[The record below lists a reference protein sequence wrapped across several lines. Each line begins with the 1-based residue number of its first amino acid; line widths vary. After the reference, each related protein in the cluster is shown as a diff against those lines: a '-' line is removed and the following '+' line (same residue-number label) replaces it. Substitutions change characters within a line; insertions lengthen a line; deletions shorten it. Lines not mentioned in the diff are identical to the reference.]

1 MGVITKVVMPKLDQ
15 AMEKGTIG
23 EWLKREGDR
32 VEKGEPILRIDV
44 DKASFEL
51 EAERSGYLRKIL
63 HGEGETV
70 EVGKVIAYISDSMD
84 EEIPEEKPIT
94 VEEAKPLKAKEAE
107 EVVEVRAS
115 PLAKKLAREKG
126 IDLSKVKGS
135 GPGGRILAK
144 DVLAYIESLEKPAEY
159 EIMPLSKIRRIT
171 AEKMSFSKRTIPH
184 FYVQVDVDAS
194 ELIKLRQSLI
204 PEVEKLAGVKL
215 AYDDLI
221 MKATAIALREF
232 PILNSTFEE
241 GGVKIFPSIDICL
254 AISVDDELVAPVIR
268 EVDKKRISEIAKERG
283 ELVKRAREH
292 RLEPRDV
299 RGGSFTVSNVGMFG
313 VDWLAAII
321 NPPQAAIL
329 SIGAIKDAPVVRD
342 GRIEV
347 KKIMKLVLSVDH
359 RVADGATGCRFL
371 GRIKELLENPYIL
384 LKDGI

>member
-1 MGVITKVVMPKLDQ
+1 MITKITMPKLDQ
-15 AMEKGTIG
+15 VMEKGTIG
-23 EWLKREGDR
+23 EWLKKEGDR

-63 HGEGETV
+63 YEEGETV
-70 EVGKVIAYISDSMD
+70 EVGKVIAYIADSMD
-84 EEIPEEKPIT
+84 EEIPEEKFVT
-94 VEEAKPLKAKEAE
+94 VEEAKPVEKVEKVEA
-107 EVVEVRAS
+107 VEVKAS
-115 PLAKKLAREKG
+115 PLAKKLARERG

-144 DVLAYIESLEKPAEY
+144 DVLAYIESLEKPSVER
-159 EIMPLSKIRRIT
+159 ERIIPLSKIRRIT
-171 AEKMSFSKRTIPH
+171 AEKMSFSKKTIPH

-204 PEVEKLAGVKL
+204 PEVEKLVGVKL

-221 MKATAIALREF
+221 MKAAAIALKEF

-241 GGVKIFPSIDICL
+241 SGVRIFPSIDICL
-254 AISVDDELVAPVIR
+254 AISVDDELVAPVMR
-268 EVDKKRISEIAKERG
+268 EVDKKRISEIAKERA

-292 RLEPRDV
+292 KLEPKDV
-299 RGGSFTVSNVGMFG
+299 RGGSFTISNVGMFG

-329 SIGAIKDAPVVRD
+329 SIGAIKDAPIVKD

-347 KKIMKLVLSVDH
+347 KKIMKIVLSVDH
-359 RVADGATGCRFL
+359 RVADGAMGCRFL
-371 GRIKELLENPYIL
+371 GRIKELLEDPYIL

>member
-1 MGVITKVVMPKLDQ
+1 MITKIVMPKLDQ

-23 EWLKREGDR
+23 EWLKKEGDR

-63 HGEGETV
+63 YGEGETV

-84 EEIPEEKPIT
+84 EAIPEEEPIT
-94 VEEAKPLKAKEAE
+94 VEEAKPVKEVKKVE
-107 EVVEVRAS
+107 EVEVKAS

-144 DVLAYIESLEKPAEY
+144 DVLAYIESLEKPVEHK
-159 EIMPLSKIRRIT
+159 IIPLSKIRRIT
-171 AEKMSFSKRTIPH
+171 AERMSLSKRTIPH

-204 PEVEKLAGVKL
+204 PEVEKLVGVKL

-241 GGVKIFPSIDICL
+241 NSVKIFPSIDICL
-254 AISVDDELVAPVIR
+254 AISVDDELVAPVMR
-268 EVDKKRISEIAKERG
+268 EVDKKRISEIAKERA

-292 RLEPRDV
+292 RLEPKDV
-299 RGGSFTVSNVGMFG
+299 RGGSFTISNVGMFG

-329 SIGAIKDAPVVRD
+329 SIGAIKDTPIVKD
-342 GRIEV
+342 GRIEI
-347 KKIMKLVLSVDH
+347 KKVMKLVLSVDH
-359 RVADGATGCRFL
+359 RVADGAVGCRFL

>member
-1 MGVITKVVMPKLDQ
+1 VITKIVMPKLDQ

-23 EWLKREGDR
+23 EWLKKEGDR
-32 VEKGEPILRIDV
+32 IERGEPILRIDV

-63 HGEGETV
+63 YEEGETV

-84 EEIPEEKPIT
+84 EELPEEKPIT
-94 VEEAKPLKAKEAE
+94 VEEAKPVEKVEKAE
-107 EVVEVRAS
+107 EVVEVKAS

-144 DVLAYIESLEKPAEY
+144 DVLAYIESLEKPVEHK
-159 EIMPLSKIRRIT
+159 IIPLSKIRRIT
-171 AEKMSFSKRTIPH
+171 AERMSLSKRTIPH

-204 PEVEKLAGVKL
+204 PEVEKLVGVKL

-221 MKATAIALREF
+221 MKAVAMALKEF
-232 PILNSTFEE
+232 PMLNSTFEE
-241 GGVKIFPSIDICL
+241 NGVRIFPSIDICL
-254 AISVDDELVAPVIR
+254 AISVDEELVAPVIR
-268 EVDKKRISEIAKERG
+268 EVDKKKISEIAKERG

-292 RLEPRDV
+292 KLEPKDV

-329 SIGAIKDAPVVRD
+329 SIGAIKDTPVVKD
-342 GRIEV
+342 GRIEI

-359 RVADGATGCRFL
+359 RVADGAMGCRFL
-371 GRIKELLENPYIL
+371 GRIKELLENPYVL

>member
-1 MGVITKVVMPKLDQ
+1 VITKVVMPKLDQ

-63 HGEGETV
+63 YEEGETV

-94 VEEAKPLKAKEAE
+94 VEEAKPLKAEEAE
-107 EVVEVRAS
+107 EVVEVKAS

>member
-1 MGVITKVVMPKLDQ
+1 MITKIVMPKLDQ

-23 EWLKREGDR
+23 EWLKKEGDR

-63 HGEGETV
+63 YGEGETV

-84 EEIPEEKPIT
+84 EAIPEEEPIT
-94 VEEAKPLKAKEAE
+94 VEEAKPVKEVEKVE
-107 EVVEVRAS
+107 EVEVKAS

-144 DVLAYIESLEKPAEY
+144 DVLAYIESLEKPVEHK
-159 EIMPLSKIRRIT
+159 IIPLSKIRRIT
-171 AEKMSFSKRTIPH
+171 AERMSLSKRTIPH

-204 PEVEKLAGVKL
+204 PEVEKLVGVKL

-241 GGVKIFPSIDICL
+241 NSVKIFPSIDICL
-254 AISVDDELVAPVIR
+254 AISVDDELVAPVMR
-268 EVDKKRISEIAKERG
+268 EVDKKRISEIAKERA

-292 RLEPRDV
+292 RLEPKDV
-299 RGGSFTVSNVGMFG
+299 RGGSFTISNVGMFG

-329 SIGAIKDAPVVRD
+329 SIGAIKDTPIVKD
-342 GRIEV
+342 GRIEI
-347 KKIMKLVLSVDH
+347 KKVMKLVLSVDH
-359 RVADGATGCRFL
+359 RVADGAVGCRFL

>member
-1 MGVITKVVMPKLDQ
+1 MITKIVMPKLDQ

-23 EWLKREGDR
+23 EWLKKEGDR

-63 HGEGETV
+63 YGEGETV

-84 EEIPEEKPIT
+84 EAIPEEEPIT
-94 VEEAKPLKAKEAE
+94 VEEAKPVKEVKKVE
-107 EVVEVRAS
+107 EVEVKAS

-144 DVLAYIESLEKPAEY
+144 DVLAYIESLEKPVEHK
-159 EIMPLSKIRRIT
+159 IIPLSKIRRIT
-171 AEKMSFSKRTIPH
+171 AERMSLSKRTIPH

-204 PEVEKLAGVKL
+204 PEVEKLVGVKL

-241 GGVKIFPSIDICL
+241 NSVKIFPSIDICL
-254 AISVDDELVAPVIR
+254 AISVDDELVAPVMR
-268 EVDKKRISEIAKERG
+268 EVDKKRISEIAKERA

-292 RLEPRDV
+292 RLEPKDV
-299 RGGSFTVSNVGMFG
+299 HGGSFTISNVGMFG

-329 SIGAIKDAPVVRD
+329 SIGAIKDTPIVKD
-342 GRIEV
+342 GRIEI
-347 KKIMKLVLSVDH
+347 KKVMKLVLSVDH
-359 RVADGATGCRFL
+359 RVADGAVGCRFL

>member
-1 MGVITKVVMPKLDQ
+1 MITKITMPKLDQ
-15 AMEKGTIG
+15 VMEKGTIG
-23 EWLKREGDR
+23 EWLKKEGDR
-32 VEKGEPILRIDV
+32 VEKGEPILRIDI

-63 HGEGETV
+63 YEEGETV
-70 EVGKVIAYISDSMD
+70 EVGKVIAYIADSMD
-84 EEIPEEKPIT
+84 EEIPEEKFVT
-94 VEEAKPLKAKEAE
+94 VEEAKPVEKVEKVEA
-107 EVVEVRAS
+107 VEVKAS
-115 PLAKKLAREKG
+115 PLAKKLARERG

-144 DVLAYIESLEKPAEY
+144 DVLAYIESLEKPSVER
-159 EIMPLSKIRRIT
+159 ERIIPLSKIRRIT
-171 AEKMSFSKRTIPH
+171 AEKMSFSKKTIPH

-204 PEVEKLAGVKL
+204 PEVEKLVGVKL

-221 MKATAIALREF
+221 MKAAAIALKEF

-241 GGVKIFPSIDICL
+241 SGVRIFPSIDICL
-254 AISVDDELVAPVIR
+254 AISVDDELVAPVMR
-268 EVDKKRISEIAKERG
+268 EVDKKRISEIAKERA

-292 RLEPRDV
+292 KLEPKDV
-299 RGGSFTVSNVGMFG
+299 RGGSFTISNVGMFG

-329 SIGAIKDAPVVRD
+329 SIGAIKDAPIVKD

-347 KKIMKLVLSVDH
+347 KKIMKIVLSVDH
-359 RVADGATGCRFL
+359 RVADGAMGCRFL
-371 GRIKELLENPYIL
+371 GRIKELLEDPYIL

>member
-1 MGVITKVVMPKLDQ
+1 MITKIVMPKLDQ

-23 EWLKREGDR
+23 EWLKKEGDR

-44 DKASFEL
+44 DKAGFEL

-63 HGEGETV
+63 YEEGETV

-94 VEEAKPLKAKEAE
+94 VEEAKPVEKVEKAGK
-107 EVVEVRAS
+107 VVEVKAS
-115 PLAKKLAREKG
+115 PLAKKLAREKR

-144 DVLAYIESLEKPAEY
+144 DVLAYIESLEKTVEHK
-159 EIMPLSKIRRIT
+159 IIPLSKIRGIT
-171 AEKMSFSKRTIPH
+171 AERMSLSKRTIPH
-184 FYVQVDVDAS
+184 FYIQVDVDAS

-204 PEVEKLAGVKL
+204 PEVEKLVGVKL

-221 MKATAIALREF
+221 MKAVAMALKEF
-232 PILNSTFEE
+232 PMLNSTFEE
-241 GGVKIFPSIDICL
+241 NGVRIFPSINICL
-254 AISVDDELVAPVIR
+254 AISVDEELVAPVIR
-268 EVDKKRISEIAKERG
+268 EVDKKKISEIAKERG

-292 RLEPRDV
+292 KLEPKDV

-329 SIGAIKDAPVVRD
+329 SIGAIKDTPVVKD
-342 GRIEV
+342 GRIEI

-371 GRIKELLENPYIL
+371 GRIKELLENPYVL

>member
-63 HGEGETV
+63 HEEGETV

-84 EEIPEEKPIT
+84 EEIPEERPTT
-94 VEEAKPLKAKEAE
+94 VEEAKPLKAEEAE

-171 AEKMSFSKRTIPH
+171 AEKMSLSKRTIPH